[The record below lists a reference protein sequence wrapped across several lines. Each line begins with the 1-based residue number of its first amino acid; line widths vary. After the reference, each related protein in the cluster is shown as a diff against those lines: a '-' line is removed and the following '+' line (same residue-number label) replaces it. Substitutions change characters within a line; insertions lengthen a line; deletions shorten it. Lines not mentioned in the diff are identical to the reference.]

1 MKYEKGGFFEI
12 NVDASLFFI
21 EPCELNAPLRFRH
34 RFNLKKK
41 KGKKS
46 FVIILLS
53 LHVKEKKRKGKG
65 ISFERKKQNLRV
77 KTFFFF
83 SVRDTFV
90 ARSLISTGKLG
101 IINWKDG
108 GNIGYV
114 GKFYWSRI
122 VMRKCENI
130 GCTLFA

>member
-41 KGKKS
+41 RKKIVRNH
-46 FVIILLS
+46 FIIF
-53 LHVKEKKRKGKG
+53 HVKEKKRKGER

-77 KTFFFF
+77 KLFFFF
-83 SVRDTFV
+83 PYVRRT
-90 ARSLISTGKLG
+90 ISNFHRK
-101 IINWKDG
+101 I
-108 GNIGYV
+108 GN
-114 GKFYWSRI
+114 
-122 VMRKCENI
+122 N
-130 GCTLFA
+130 

>member
-41 KGKKS
+41 RKKIVRNH
-46 FVIILLS
+46 FIIF
-53 LHVKEKKRKGKG
+53 HVKEKKRKGEG

-77 KTFFFF
+77 KLFFFF

-90 ARSLISTGKLG
+90 VRSLISTGKLG